1 MGVGEESEGVVI
13 KNPQLVCDWRK
24 KVARVQVVGRCSLG
38 GLWKRR
44 EQGVG
49 QEESL
54 YTGKEPGTNDR

>member
-24 KVARVQVVGRCSLG
+24 RVAEDWVVGRCSLG
-38 GLWKRR
+38 GRWKRR

-49 QEESL
+49 QEGSL
-54 YTGKEPGTNDR
+54 YTGMEPNINDH